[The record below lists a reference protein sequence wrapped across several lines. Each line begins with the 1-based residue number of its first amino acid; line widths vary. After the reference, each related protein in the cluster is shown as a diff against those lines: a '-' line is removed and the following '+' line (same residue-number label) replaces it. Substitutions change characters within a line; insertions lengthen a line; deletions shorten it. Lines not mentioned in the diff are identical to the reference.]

1 MEALFGL
8 KKKPSQRYVTCGSV
22 QFLTKIWSCQ
32 HFFASLA
39 RRGKPILVPQ
49 ISSFSVMMAHFPFVQ
64 YLWVGGGGKLNGDAS
79 GGDSGLGGDGGSR
92 GGTIGEECWVRK
104 RMGM

>member
-1 MEALFGL
+1 
-8 KKKPSQRYVTCGSV
+8 
-22 QFLTKIWSCQ
+22 
-32 HFFASLA
+32 
-39 RRGKPILVPQ
+39 
-49 ISSFSVMMAHFPFVQ
+49 MMAHFPFVQ